1 MKNCAMNVSV
11 TQALARRLRS
21 GLPMMAGIACL
32 IGISWPG
39 YSFLGQRAA
48 DQRAPISWRVQ
59 RSGTEASL
67 RGVSAVDDKTAWA
80 GGGKGTILR
89 TTDGGETWTSRA
101 VPGAETTDF
110 RDVEAFSAE
119 TACVMGVGRPA
130 KIFKTTD
137 GGTTWTE
144 RYHNDAPGIFLDAIA
159 FFDEKNGLAVGDPM
173 DGRFFLIYTANGGTT
188 WEPVPF
194 ENRPE
199 ARQGEG
205 AFAAGGTC
213 LFVMRPSEAWFC
225 TGGPVARVMHS
236 ADKGK
241 TWQAAPS
248 PLLSGQA
255 SFGAFSVAFLDR
267 KNGIIAGG
275 DYKDEAAREK
285 NAALSTDGGRT
296 WELTSSKPPAGFRE
310 CVAFVPKTTPPLAV
324 AVGPSGSD
332 YSLDMGRTWNPI
344 AGPAGFHSV
353 SFSKSGKA
361 GWAVGKG
368 GLIARFALA
377 G

>member
-1 MKNCAMNVSV
+1 MKNCAIDDLVN
-11 TQALARRLRS
+11 QAPIRRCRP
-21 GLPMMAGIACL
+21 GLPTMAGIACL
-32 IGISWPG
+32 IGLSWPG
-39 YSFLGQRAA
+39 YSFLGRRTA

-80 GGGKGTILR
+80 SGNKGTILR
-89 TTDGGETWTSRA
+89 TTDGGETWASRA

-110 RDVEAFSAE
+110 RDIEAFSAE
-119 TACVMGVGRPA
+119 TACAMGVGRPA

-144 RYHNDAPGIFLDAIA
+144 RYHDDAPGIFLDAMA
-159 FFDEKNGLAVGDPM
+159 FFDGKNGLAVGDPM
-173 DGRFFLIYTANGGTT
+173 DGRFFLIRTADGGTT

-199 ARQGEG
+199 ARPGEG
-205 AFAAGGTC
+205 AFAASGTC
-213 LFVMRPSEAWFC
+213 LFVLGPSGAWFC
-225 TGGPVARVMHS
+225 TGGPVARVMRS

-241 TWQAAPS
+241 TWESAPS

-255 SFGAFSVAFLDR
+255 SFGAFSVAFLDP
-267 KNGIIAGG
+267 KDGLIAGG
-275 DYKDEAAREK
+275 DYKNETAGEK
-285 NAALSTDGGRT
+285 NAAFSSDGGKT
-296 WELTSSKPPAGFRE
+296 WELTLSGPPAGFRE
-310 CVAFVPKTTPPLAV
+310 CVAFVPKAAPPLAV

-332 YSLDMGRTWNPI
+332 YSLDGGRTWNPI
-344 AGPAGFHSV
+344 EGPAGFHSL
-353 SFSKSGKA
+353 SFSKSGKT

-368 GLIARFALA
+368 GLIAKFALA